1 MNDIDNL
8 RNIPMF
14 QILKRLN
21 IEAIERKKEQYWF
34 KAKWRNES
42 TASVKCEGNLYYD
55 FGEGC
60 GGNTIDFIMKYFSVD
75 FVQAI
80 NWLRGEDFIFS
91 FDPPIPKKSKQT
103 NYSIKKVTE
112 LSSPTILNSIME
124 RRINLEFAKRFCCQ
138 VHYSFN
144 RGKELYSLGFMNNS
158 GGFEVNFPK
167 KYCLGKKEITTIS
180 NDFNVVSLFESWSD
194 FLSYLTLKKHIP
206 KENFIILN
214 STSLVKKVIDLLNDY
229 SIIKLFL
236 DNDEAGNIATNI
248 LTENFQNKVIDNR
261 IHYKNYNDLNDYLMK
276 TNT

>member
-1 MNDIDNL
+1 
-8 RNIPMF
+8 MF